1 MFLYPALA
9 AGFAFVGVPLL
20 VHLINMLRHRRQR
33 WAAMDF
39 LLASYRKQKNWI
51 LLKQLL
57 LLLSRLAIAAT
68 LVAMLAGWIAGGKL
82 LELAGSRTTHHLV
95 ILDDSYS
102 MADSSGGATAY
113 SRALNMLRGLTE
125 SLATSDGSHQLTV
138 LRSSR
143 AGLVRLAG
151 ADAADTAA
159 DISARTVVGDAA
171 IINSVSASMPSA
183 LKIDLVPALDL
194 ASKLIRGNP
203 ADETMVYLASD
214 FRNVDWQSPQRAAE
228 AIAELSRAGGK
239 VRMIDCAA
247 SPAANLAI
255 TALAPQPD
263 VWVAGVPVVISA
275 TVKNYSA
282 SAATNVPLSG
292 KVIHYGDNISIA
304 DPTKRVS
311 GTPESLPT
319 ILIDE
324 IPAGGEVTKTFQVFI
339 AETGT
344 HVIELAIP
352 EDAVAIDNQRACSL
366 PLSDVEKVLV
376 IDGAND
382 GRGSYFVAS
391 VLNPGSQVRT
401 GAIPDVQ
408 PAAFMRGATLE
419 QLQGYRA
426 IYLINV
432 PEISENTADALSK
445 YVTAGGGL
453 FLLLGSDVNRDV
465 YNRNLASG
473 KRLLPARLG
482 AALPL
487 PERSS
492 ESTGDCVL
500 GAAHPLTES
509 LVPIGDA
516 AFALVAVTQSWSLE
530 AEDDV
535 APAGTPSDAPEKSVV
550 RNVVLRRDG
559 RPLITQHDVG
569 QGRVITSLAGI
580 DPQWTNWAGDPT
592 FVVILLQANAYLW
605 SAGAPQVEQRITD
618 TIARPLS
625 SEIYSPTITYFPPVD
640 EPPRVPVQ
648 WSLPATA
655 GTSTEP
661 RQAAIDVK
669 NLLISGS
676 DEVGSLMHVGIAEW
690 SLTKLDG
697 QTEVQPVAIALEAGE
712 GDLQRSDP
720 KEIQRAVR
728 PVDVRFVSAGELVD
742 QYGGNSGS
750 ATTLFLLALLAL
762 LLAGEQALAYFS
774 SYHSPA
780 TVPAVSAAESTR
792 HSLHSRSKR

>member
-1 MFLYPALA
+1 M
-9 AGFAFVGVPLL
+9 
-20 VHLINMLRHRRQR
+20 
-33 WAAMDF
+33 
-39 LLASYRKQKNWI
+39 
-51 LLKQLL
+51 
-57 LLLSRLAIAAT
+57 
-68 LVAMLAGWIAGGKL
+68 
-82 LELAGSRTTHHLV
+82 
-95 ILDDSYS
+95 
-102 MADSSGGATAY
+102 
-113 SRALNMLRGLTE
+113 
-125 SLATSDGSHQLTV
+125 
-138 LRSSR
+138 
-143 AGLVRLAG
+143 
-151 ADAADTAA
+151 
-159 DISARTVVGDAA
+159 
-171 IINSVSASMPSA
+171 
-183 LKIDLVPALDL
+183 
-194 ASKLIRGNP
+194 
-203 ADETMVYLASD
+203 
-214 FRNVDWQSPQRAAE
+214 
-228 AIAELSRAGGK
+228 
-239 VRMIDCAA
+239 
-247 SPAANLAI
+247 
-255 TALAPQPD
+255 
-263 VWVAGVPVVISA
+263 
-275 TVKNYSA
+275 
-282 SAATNVPLSG
+282 
-292 KVIHYGDNISIA
+292 
-304 DPTKRVS
+304 
-311 GTPESLPT
+311 
-319 ILIDE
+319 
-324 IPAGGEVTKTFQVFI
+324 
-339 AETGT
+339 
-344 HVIELAIP
+344 
-352 EDAVAIDNQRACSL
+352 
-366 PLSDVEKVLV
+366 

-408 PAAFMRGATLE
+408 PAAFLRGATLE
-419 QLQGYRA
+419 QLRGYRA

-432 PEISENTADALSK
+432 PEISDNTADALYK
-445 YVTAGGGL
+445 YVNAGGGL
-453 FLLLGSDVNRDV
+453 FWLLGSEVNRDV
-465 YNRNLASG
+465 YNRSLASG
-473 KRLLPARLG
+473 RRLLPSRLG
-482 AALPL
+482 AALTL

-530 AEDDV
+530 ADEE
-535 APAGTPSDAPEKSVV
+535 ASKTPSDAPEKSVV

-559 RPLITQHDVG
+559 RPLITQHDLG

-618 TIARPLS
+618 TIARPMS
-625 SEIYSPTITYFPPVD
+625 AEIYSPAVTYFPPAD

-648 WSLPATA
+648 WSLPTAT
-655 GTSTEP
+655 GTNGET
-661 RQAAIDVK
+661 RQAVIDVK
-669 NLLISGS
+669 NLLIGGS
-676 DEVGSLMHVGIAEW
+676 DEVGSLMHVGVAEW

-762 LLAGEQALAYFS
+762 LLAAEQALAYFS

-792 HSLHSRSKR
+792 HSLNSLRSKR